1 MLPNLSVLSFP
12 PPKSRGSSLRR
23 QVIGRLHEIR
33 MKRTSS
39 RDSVWKMPVVASLR
53 VPWVETASF
62 VLCHLEVLA
71 GRRLGFS
78 GLVPQGWLAPGLA
91 RGELWIDKQLQGCR
105 GASLSP
111 SLGAA
116 GDACSLQPAATA
128 RPLCPHGRLPVQRN
142 RRLGCAT
149 QPYLRP
155 FADSPGPGKGVYQPG
170 HLCPGRFRGA
180 ESLEGSLAGAGPTHT
195 GLARSPP
202 PGGLWAHRKGRAPD
216 SLRRLRDIHLPPA
229 PSQPSDSV
237 PSMRPPVPTGQS
249 GEPDP
254 RLRAGM
260 CGRVE
265 AGKPISGH

>member
-33 MKRTSS
+33 MKRTLS

-105 GASLSP
+105 GGLPLSLSG
-111 SLGAA
+111 S
-116 GDACSLQPAATA
+116 C
-128 RPLCPHGRLPVQRN
+128 RGRLLPPT
-142 RRLGCAT
+142 RRHRQAPLST
-149 QPYLRP
+149 R
-155 FADSPGPGKGVYQPG
+155 
-170 HLCPGRFRGA
+170 
-180 ESLEGSLAGAGPTHT
+180 
-195 GLARSPP
+195 PP
-202 PGGLWAHRKGRAPD
+202 PGAEKPQAGLRHSA
-216 SLRRLRDIHLPPA
+216 L
-229 PSQPSDSV
+229 SQAFCRQPWPRERGLSARSSV
-237 PSMRPPVPTGQS
+237 PR
-249 GEPDP
+249 
-254 RLRAGM
+254 
-260 CGRVE
+260 
-265 AGKPISGH
+265 